1 MSEAV
6 SAALGQPVA
15 YNHLQYRGGALSGTV
30 DVADAAGF
38 EAALRTAYDAL
49 AELLGD
55 DVERVVFYLSGSTPT
70 AAARHRGP
78 ARPAGAAQRARPRA
92 ALRLTARR
100 TSAAARRNRRQPSGD
115 DPGTPH

>member
-15 YNHLQYRGGALSGTV
+15 YNHLQYRSGALSGAV
-30 DVADAAGF
+30 DVADTAGF

-70 AAARHRGP
+70 AEPVTADELGLPVPPSGHDLARHFGQGV
-78 ARPAGAAQRARPRA
+78 A
-92 ALRLTARR
+92 
-100 TSAAARRNRRQPSGD
+100 
-115 DPGTPH
+115 

>member
-1 MSEAV
+1 VRLFRRRRSDEAKVSAAV

-38 EAALRTAYDAL
+38 EAVLRTAYDAL

-55 DVERVVFYLSGSTPT
+55 DVERVVFYLSGSSPT
-70 AAARHRGP
+70 AEPVTAD
-78 ARPAGAAQRARPRA
+78 
-92 ALRLTARR
+92 RLGLPVP
-100 TSAAARRNRRQPSGD
+100 PSGHD
-115 DPGTPH
+115 LAQHFG